1 MEKISH
7 VNVNTNTGIA
17 TVGGGTVYQQAI
29 DAIYAA
35 GREMSKSNPLS
46 LIASIER
53 ANPCKAVGSCPCVG
67 VLGAALGGG
76 HGRLQGLH
84 GMSIDAL
91 RRLRVVLASGKVIT
105 VSATENADLW
115 WGIRGAGQN
124 FGIVVEADFQ
134 TYPQVPQG
142 KYYDVE
148 MQFADDQLEKVFELM
163 NRQIKAPLP
172 AELAVDIVFG
182 ANATTLKVCFQ
193 THLMSSSLTTEE
205 RDNSN

>member
-1 MEKISH
+1 M
-7 VNVNTNTGIA
+7 
-17 TVGGGTVYQQAI
+17 
-29 DAIYAA
+29 
-35 GREMSKSNPLS
+35 
-46 LIASIER
+46 
-53 ANPCKAVGSCPCVG
+53 
-67 VLGAALGGG
+67 LGAALGGG

-91 RRLRVVLASGKVIT
+91 RRLRLVLASGKAIT
-105 VSATENADLW
+105 VSASENADLW

-142 KYYDVE
+142 KHYDVE
-148 MQFADDQLEKVFELM
+148 MQFADNQLEKVFDLM

-182 ANATTLKVCFQ
+182 ANATTLKVCFSKHNSYH
-193 THLMSSSLTTEE
+193 HL
-205 RDNSN
+205 